1 MQLESGLSKEDLIR
15 LIETVFLPQ
24 TEDKALAVLI
34 DIPDSSKQDN
44 TAWKRRRLMA
54 GDWIEKLS
62 QSKNVFP
69 IETFDLLLYPNVQN
83 NNADLPPL
91 GYTVKPFSDTL
102 YSNRFQSAEKYLLE
116 QKLSTYQILIA
127 PTEFS
132 ATAPLKLMAKKYGF
146 RAATMPG
153 FTEAMIPAL
162 KLDYQEIHK
171 RGQTIKAL
179 LDSAVE
185 IDIQFSVNIK
195 TYKTYFDL
203 RNRTAHNSS
212 GLFHEPGKAGNL
224 PSGEC
229 YIVPYEGEKEAESQ
243 SHGILPVQ
251 FKEEVVLYQIE
262 KNRAVEVLSEGP
274 FSVKEREK
282 IKQEPAY
289 ANIAEIG
296 FGVLKD
302 FGIQATGEILLDE
315 KLGLHIAFGRSDHF
329 GGSVSPNDFSSPDQ
343 VVHID
348 RIYIP
353 QIQNKIHV
361 DHVSLI
367 FENAPSQRIMEN
379 GEYIIFGH

>member
-1 MQLESGLSKEDLIR
+1 MNLQPGLSKDELIQ
-15 LIETVFLPQ
+15 LIHTVFSPQ
-24 TEDKALAVLI
+24 SEDKALAILI
-34 DIPDSSKQDN
+34 DIPDSPKQDN
-44 TAWKRRRLMA
+44 TAWKQRRRMA
-54 GDWIEKLS
+54 NDWIQKLS
-62 QSKNVFP
+62 QSKTVFP
-69 IETFDLLLYPNVQN
+69 IETFDLILYPNVQS

-91 GYTVKPFSDTL
+91 GYTVDVFSESL
-102 YSNRFQSAEKYLLE
+102 YVSQLKSKTEKYLLE

-153 FTEAMIPAL
+153 FSEAMIPAL

-179 LDSAVE
+179 LDDAVE

-203 RNRTAHNSS
+203 RNRIAHNSS

-243 SHGILPVQ
+243 SKGILPVQ
-251 FKEEVVLYQIE
+251 FEEEVVLYRIE
-262 KNRAVEVLSEGP
+262 KNRAVEILSEGP
-274 FSVKEREK
+274 FSAKEKEK

-296 FGVLKD
+296 FGILKD
-302 FGIQATGEILLDE
+302 FGIQPTREILLDE
-315 KLGLHIAFGRSDHF
+315 KLGLHIAFGRS
-329 GGSVSPNDFSSPDQ
+329 
-343 VVHID
+343 
-348 RIYIP
+348 
-353 QIQNKIHV
+353 
-361 DHVSLI
+361 
-367 FENAPSQRIMEN
+367 
-379 GEYIIFGH
+379 